1 MVWYEVHIR
10 QLVQEVNVR
19 KILKSLLIL
28 SVSTMLLI
36 LFTSSNN
43 FHNISLNKPD
53 ISSSSEKRINFIC
66 NISNWSYWVWND
78 GVCGLDRNGLSGGI
92 YPRGTAGAIYED
104 GLWLGGYVD
113 DGYQNPR
120 FEGVYYASSLQR
132 GWTENGRPVSKDDP
146 RAQIYRIR
154 PDWAMLYNPD
164 NPNDNLEELRQD
176 AAEFFLKNPAD
187 VTENEMQTLW
197 ELYRDHWEN
206 WPTDLGAPFYDNN
219 NNGVYEPE
227 LGETP
232 GLAGAD
238 QVLWFVTNDLDSGA
252 VFKLSGSRPLG
263 LEIRTTV
270 WAYNQPTARLGQ
282 LIFKKFNLV
291 NISGFRLDSL
301 YIGQWCDPDV
311 GFYGDDLVGC
321 DTLRSLGYA
330 YSGYPTDGDYAAY
343 NLPPAAIGFDF
354 FQGPMIPSP
363 GDTAIFGLKKV
374 PDHKNLPMTSFL
386 YFAAGGAITDP
397 PLGYSSYST
406 TLACYNMLRGFLP
419 TDDIHAPDHYT
430 IGSGPET
437 GKPTKFPLSGDPVYR
452 TGDLDG
458 TGKNISPG
466 DRRMGICSG
475 PFSMEPGEEQEIV
488 IAIVGGIITGEGGDN
503 INSVAELKIND
514 EMAQF
519 MYDNLFVAA
528 PRAPAPPKVTATPLK
543 DRVVLEWGS
552 NQQAVRMTEAPDTLL
567 GFEFEGYNVYQLPN
581 ATATIDQAKLIAT
594 FDVKNDVTT
603 IWGEKF
609 VPQYKKVLRVPLQEG
624 TNTGIQR
631 QIIIDRDYI
640 AGAPLFP
647 GNSYYFAV
655 TAYNY
660 SNNPNLPEPSL
671 ESSLLP
677 ALIVTPQPEKP
688 GIRYEGTVGE
698 TVTIEHKQG
707 KSDALVQ
714 VQVIDPAATTGDDY
728 EIFFTEDTDTNS
740 ASYGQLFWNVLNV
753 DKNKVMVSDQPQMA
767 SLDERE
773 DLPIFDG
780 LQARVT
786 GPELTFISFQ
796 VVRNANGP
804 VDPTEIGCFAFNNNG
819 FPFLF
824 NSLYPDGI
832 DRPDFTRQ
840 QSDSSTWGIHT
851 GMTDFNDGTF
861 NYFLARTTQNGSR
874 WPVIIPYDFEI
885 RFTYDPD
892 NYGFEPLVFVTGDA
906 AGGKLMAVPF
916 ELWNTGIST
925 PDDPSDDY
933 RMFPYILDSEGDGSF
948 NLTAIDHSLSGGD
961 NDPETDWFYWVIPED
976 RSPGESGYNAILSL
990 IRSDVAGYPYLAG
1003 AAGDAIRRM
1012 VLVNWNG
1019 GSVSDSTFPVNVN
1032 SIMPEPGTVFRIIS
1046 SKPNSTDDVF
1056 AFTAPTVTYSSAT
1069 ARVDVEKI
1077 NVFPNPYYAYNSL
1090 EPDRFTKFVTFNHLP
1105 QKAVIRI
1112 FNLAGTQVR
1121 KLEKNNPDQFF
1132 RWDLKNQAGFP
1143 VASGMY
1149 IAYIDL
1155 PDLGKQ
1161 KVLKIMIL
1169 QAVEIIQAF

>member
-1 MVWYEVHIR
+1 MADVVVEV
-10 QLVQEVNVR
+10 
-19 KILKSLLIL
+19 
-28 SVSTMLLI
+28 
-36 LFTSSNN
+36 
-43 FHNISLNKPD
+43 D
-53 ISSSSEKRINFIC
+53 C
-66 NISNWSYWVWND
+66 A
-78 GVCGLDRNGLSGGI
+78 
-92 YPRGTAGAIYED
+92 AGAIYED

-120 FEGVYYASSLQR
+120 FEGVYYASSLQS
-132 GWTENGRPVSKDDP
+132 GWTENGIPVSKDDP

-514 EMAQF
+514 KMAQF

-594 FDVKNDVTT
+594 FDVINDVTT

-655 TAYNY
+655 TAYNF
-660 SNNPNLPEPSL
+660 STNPNIPEPSL

-677 ALIVTPQPEKP
+677 ALIVIPQPEKP

-698 TVTIEHKQG
+698 TVTIEHKLG
-707 KSDALVQ
+707 KSDALVE
-714 VQVIDPAATTGDDY
+714 VQVIDPAATTGDNY
-728 EIFFTEDTDTNS
+728 EIFFTEDTDTSS
-740 ASYGQLFWNVLNV
+740 ATYGQLLWNVLNI
-753 DKNKVMVSDQPQMA
+753 DKNKVIVSDQPQMV
-767 SLDERE
+767 SLDERK

-780 LQARVT
+780 LQAKVT
-786 GPELTFISFQ
+786 GPALDFKAFLVTA
-796 VVRNANGP
+796 NANGV
-804 VDPTEIGCFAFNNNG
+804 VDPPEQGTFAFNNNG
-819 FPFLF
+819 FPLV
-824 NSLYPDGI
+824 NGSAYPD
-832 DRPDFTRQ
+832 DRQ
-840 QSDSSTWGIHT
+840 QANGSTWGIQHNDPANPNYE
-851 GMTDFNDGTF
+851 DFK
-861 NYFLARTTQNGSR
+861 ARTTQYTGGYGE
-874 WPVIIPYDFEI
+874 PDMGIGFLIPRDYEI
-885 RFTYDPD
+885 RFTGTPAPAFYNWPYLDTANPAFM
-892 NYGFEPLVFVTGDA
+892 GE
-906 AGGKLMAVPF
+906 VPF
-916 ELWNTGIST
+916 ELWCLGDDSEDPGDDFQCLPWINDADSNGVFNIL
-925 PDDPSDDY
+925 PDD
-933 RMFPYILDSEGDGSF
+933 
-948 NLTAIDHSLSGGD
+948 HWVSGGD
-961 NDPETDWFYWVIPED
+961 DDPYTDSFYWIEPISHTQQGYED
-976 RSPGESGYNAILSL
+976 LLQAHIDDP
-990 IRSDVAGYPYLAG
+990 AG
-1003 AAGDAIRRM
+1003 ANAEVLWAFKTDYAPWFCIAGMMRM
-1012 VLVNWNG
+1012 VFVNWNG
-1019 GSVSDSTFPVNVN
+1019 GSVADSTFPANLDAV
-1032 SIMPEPGTVFRIIS
+1032 MPEDGTIFQIQT
-1046 SKPNSTDDVF
+1046 SKPNELDDVF
-1056 AFTAPTVTYSSAT
+1056 SFTAPVVTYSDAT

-1090 EPDRFTKFVTFNHLP
+1090 EPDRFTRFVTFNHLP
-1105 QKAVIRI
+1105 QKATIRI

-1121 KLEKNNPDQFF
+1121 KLEKNSPDQFF

-1143 VASGMY
+1143 AASGMY
-1149 IAYIDL
+1149 IAYIDM
-1155 PDLGKQ
+1155 PDLGRQ
-1161 KVLKIMIL
+1161 KVLKVLII
-1169 QAVEIIQAF
+1169 QAVEIIQEF